1 MMFLFQNVIANAV
14 KKKFD
19 IDINN
24 PEYKRTV
31 FSVDSVET
39 EDPDKEPFDK
49 TYKGDIMIFK
59 NDKPIY
65 ALSYIIKS
73 QENIPEQSSCYIFK
87 DEKTQDSLNDI
98 KN

>member
-14 KKKFD
+14 KEKFD
-19 IDINN
+19 IDINCS
-24 PEYKRTV
+24 EYNRTV

-39 EDPDKEPFDK
+39 EDPNKKPFDK
-49 TYKGDIMIFK
+49 TYKGEIMIFK

-73 QENIPEQSSCYIFK
+73 QENIPGQSVCYLSYNEFAQYNI
-87 DEKTQDSLNDI
+87 DLNS
-98 KN
+98 N